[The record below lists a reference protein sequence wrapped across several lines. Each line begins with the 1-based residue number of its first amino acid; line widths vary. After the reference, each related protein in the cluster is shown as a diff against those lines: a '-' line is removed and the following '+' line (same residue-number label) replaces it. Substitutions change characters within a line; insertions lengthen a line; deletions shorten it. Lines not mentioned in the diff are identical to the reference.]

1 METLGFVGLGRMG
14 SPMATHLVAAGHDV
28 VVYDRRREAIEEV
41 ADATGADSAAA
52 VGDVAEVVFLS
63 LPGPEAVEAVAG
75 ELAETLDAG
84 SIVVDTTTSTP
95 ETTRTVADRLA
106 DRDVTVL
113 GAPVS
118 GGTAGAAEGTLTA
131 MVGGEAAAVERCR
144 AFLEAFASEV
154 VHVGPDPGHGHAVKL
169 LNNYLS
175 FSAMIATS
183 EAVALGRSAGL
194 DLETMCAVFNAS
206 TGRNS
211 ATEEKFPDF
220 VAEGREV
227 GFSLA
232 LMEKDAKLLMR
243 FADDNEVS
251 LSLAGQVRSEV
262 GRTRARFGEAGDM
275 TDVYDYVREATGI
288 DSLEE

>member
-14 SPMATHLVAAGHDV
+14 RPMAAHLVAAGHDV
-28 VVYDRRREAIEEV
+28 VVYDRRREAIEDV
-41 ADATGADSAAA
+41 ADASSADSAAE
-52 VGDVAEVVFLS
+52 VGDVAAVVFLS
-63 LPGPEAVEAVAG
+63 LPGPKAVEAVAG
-75 ELAETLDAG
+75 ELAATLDEG

-106 DRDVTVL
+106 ERDVTVL

-118 GGTAGAAEGTLTA
+118 GGTAGAVEGTLTA

-144 AFLEAFASEV
+144 PMLEAFASDV

-175 FSAMIATS
+175 FSAMVATS

-211 ATEEKFPDF
+211 ATEDKFPDF
-220 VAEGREV
+220 VAEGRDV
-227 GFSLA
+227 GFSLS
-232 LMEKDAKLLMR
+232 LMEKDARLLMR
-243 FADDNEVS
+243 FADENDVS
-251 LSLAGQVRSEV
+251 LPLAGLVRSEV
-262 GRTRARFGEAGDM
+262 GRTRSRYGTDGDM

-288 DSLEE
+288 DSRDE